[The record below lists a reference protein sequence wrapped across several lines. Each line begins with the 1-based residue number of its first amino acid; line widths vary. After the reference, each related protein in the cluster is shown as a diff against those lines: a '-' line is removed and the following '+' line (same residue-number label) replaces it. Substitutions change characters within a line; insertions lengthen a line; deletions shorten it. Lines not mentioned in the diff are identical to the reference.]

1 MSVQAAATI
10 GERGYRRYDG
20 PRRGEGAAVIS
31 VWRHTIQRV
40 LGLRRAARHKV
51 LPFLTII
58 IAFLPAIAFIGV
70 LALLPRTADD
80 GSQSTDFVPTYS
92 EYYGF
97 VSAAI
102 LLFVVFVAPEALCP
116 DRRSKSLSLYLASPL
131 RRDTYLAAKL
141 IGDLHRVVHRDDGP
155 SASSCSSATRSRT
168 TDPTGRSASS
178 PPLRGSSARARSCRS
193 SSPRSPRSWR
203 ASPIARALPP
213 AGRSSPS
220 SPARSSA
227 TRWSSPSTFRRVRSS
242 SVFSCRRSSWPCA
255 RSTARQ
261 AATCSPCPRFPRAR
275 SIAAVGAWIA
285 LFLVGV
291 WIRYSTVQVTR

>member
-1 MSVQAAATI
+1 MSVQAAASI

-20 PRRGEGAAVIS
+20 PRKGEAAAVTS
-31 VWRHTIQRV
+31 VWRHTMQRV

-70 LALLPRTADD
+70 LALLPRTAED
-80 GSQSTDFVPTYS
+80 GTVSTDFVPTYS

-141 IGDLHRVVHRDDGP
+141 VAIFTVLCIVTMGPLILLLIGYTLQDNGPDGP
-155 SASSCSSATRSRT
+155 VGILSTFVRILGAGALVSLFFTAFAAFMASLTDRKGLATGGAIIAIIASQIIGNTLVLALDLPEGSLLFGLLIPPFELAVRT
-168 TDPTGRSASS
+168 LDGAATGDMLAMPTVPTG
-178 PPLRGSSARARSCRS
+178 
-193 SSPRSPRSWR
+193 
-203 ASPIARALPP
+203 
-213 AGRSSPS
+213 
-220 SPARSSA
+220 
-227 TRWSSPSTFRRVRSS
+227 TV
-242 SVFSCRRSSWPCA
+242 
-255 RSTARQ
+255 
-261 AATCSPCPRFPRAR
+261 
-275 SIAAVGAWIA
+275 IAAVGAWVA

-291 WIRYSTVQVTR
+291 WARYSTVQVTR